1 MASEALDK
9 QAIEDTITVEECK
22 DFIRKAE
29 KKRADFLNIADRSWN
44 EIEKRNKRG
53 KLYGGDDLDR
63 LRRWTRF
70 PLWWSCLKIRQPLC
84 LARLPI
90 PVLKDTQ
97 GDDPLGRTACVIG
110 ERFMRSIL
118 KTFDAL
124 EEFQSSV
131 DDFLVTNFG
140 WGRAFY
146 KKDECYEEE
155 KIRLQMIEQQPQE
168 PMLDEMGQP
177 IPQEPLPPIF
187 ITPDGQEIPQEQ
199 VLEDDLGFYY
209 KTGENVLIENE
220 EVYFESGMYCNLYVD
235 PDVRKWNAITRLAFE
250 YPYTKREFIKKF
262 GKEAYTKLD
271 FDVERKK
278 DQDECIKVYEYHDKF
293 LKEVRWFA
301 ENSEEFFQPVE
312 IASLSEEVDNSD
324 LYGLSNFFP
333 VARPMIMN
341 ASTKE
346 FWPTPEFFQVQD
358 LIDDI
363 HQIASRMTLLTKAI
377 RVRFL
382 FDSSVAELKQLVGE
396 TGEGG
401 GLGVP
406 NLEQALM
413 NAGGKLTNLVA
424 YFPVQEMIQ
433 GLENMYK
440 AFEQRLNSFY
450 QVTGISDLIRGQSD
464 TGVEKTYGE
473 RQMEGK
479 FALNRIEPYQGK
491 VQEWIKDNYQLLM
504 EMGLKLFSDQ
514 TVDDYITPQTLDPED
529 KQRYLPAL
537 ELLKSNKRRRFRV
550 DFETDST
557 ISINEQWKK
566 KQAVELA
573 NTLTKAMESV
583 ANVAQTQP
591 ELAGTELQVLK
602 HMIGEFSDGKLF
614 IDEIQD
620 SIQQIIDKVN
630 QPKPEEPNTDMMK
643 LQLEN
648 RKLDLEAQKFTATQ
662 QFEQIKLETSQQLEI
677 AKMEREDR
685 IKLIETQIEQFKTQS
700 AQQLEQLK
708 IQSDAE
714 KVRANLEKEYQK
726 IGADISL
733 AQQELALKRDELL
746 VELRKVADK
755 KEVDQLALIIDQRIA
770 GFEQQLEKARL
781 ELDATNQALDL
792 KERYITEA
800 RLQSD
805 HKFDQNTKQLEA
817 IEKMLD
823 VALKKKEL
831 DAPLEVKEPK
841 IEAPKKPRKKKS
853 KVVRD
858 KNGDIAEIIHEED

>member
-9 QAIEDTITVEECK
+9 QAVEDTITVEECK

-187 ITPDGQEIPQEQ
+187 VTQDGQEIPQEQ

-209 KTGENVLIENE
+209 KSGENVLIENE
-220 EVYFESGMYCNLYVD
+220 QVYFESGMYCNLYVD

-262 GKEAYTKLD
+262 GKEAYAKLD

-333 VARPMIMN
+333 VAQPMIMN

-382 FDSSVAELKQLVGE
+382 FDSSVAELKQLIGE

-433 GLENMYK
+433 GLENMYR

-479 FALNRIEPYQGK
+479 FALNRIEPYQRK

-514 TVDDYITPQTLDPED
+514 TIDDYITPQTLDPED

-566 KQAVELA
+566 KQAIELA

-630 QPKPEEPNTDMMK
+630 QPKPEEPNPEMMK
-643 LQLEN
+643 LELEN

-662 QFEQIKLETSQQLEI
+662 QLEQIKMQAENQLEI
-677 AKMEREDR
+677 ARIQQQERFNALENQLMQ
-685 IKLIETQIEQFKTQS
+685 IKLANEQGVKATELNQK
-700 AQQLEQLK
+700 AQQLQADIAIAQEEITSKRNEFLLK
-708 IQSDAE
+708 LKEIAE
-714 KVRANLEKEYQK
+714 KTEVKQMELLLDSRVSEQKQKLEEIYLALEREKTILSEKEKYLTEQR
-726 IGADISL
+726 L
-733 AQQELALKRDELL
+733 QQEHQLNSIQAMVEMQRTLK
-746 VELRKVADK
+746 
-755 KEVDQLALIIDQRIA
+755 
-770 GFEQQLEKARL
+770 
-781 ELDATNQALDL
+781 
-792 KERYITEA
+792 
-800 RLQSD
+800 
-805 HKFDQNTKQLEA
+805 
-817 IEKMLD
+817 
-823 VALKKKEL
+823 
-831 DAPLEVKEPK
+831 EVKETPPPPINVTLQQPEQK
-841 IEAPKKPRKKKS
+841 VEKPKKRKRKARIL
-853 KVVRD
+853 RD
-858 KNGDIAEIIHEED
+858 EKGIARELEIEELED